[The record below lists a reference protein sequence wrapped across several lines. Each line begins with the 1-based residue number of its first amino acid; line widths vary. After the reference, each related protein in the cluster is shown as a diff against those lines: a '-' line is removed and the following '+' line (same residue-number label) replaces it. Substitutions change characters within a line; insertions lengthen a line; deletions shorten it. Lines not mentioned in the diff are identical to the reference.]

1 MYHRGISTW
10 CRNALPR
17 LPPLNPIPLVT
28 PEQTTTLEQKGMI
41 KVMLIYVCSP
51 KEDTR
56 IPAQTK
62 FICYLIAKR
71 GHVPI
76 APRLYF
82 PQFIHSDTRPLSA
95 ELLSLC
101 DEMWVIGPTTDPM
114 KDEMEM
120 ALKEQI
126 PIRHF
131 INMDVMAGLLEKGAV
146 PSADMPVG
154 DDVEREEKSRSF
166 DELMGELVKVNNE
179 EESKE
184 IIEFAYAK
192 ARAIEPRTHM
202 DRGVV
207 EKLIFVYNSLL
218 HDMDKVEM
226 TEEEGKLLM
235 REGLNSIAEQLHIDS
250 RLAAAI
256 IRMAEEDTKDDGIV
270 DVITQ
275 YCAEHAPG
283 IAKATGLPQS
293 LVDKIIF
300 ISNTWRWRDRK
311 EITFGN
317 FDTWCPKHIKELA
330 NLLGQ
335 SEDVIRQVLDA
346 ELTDT

>member
-1 MYHRGISTW
+1 
-10 CRNALPR
+10 
-17 LPPLNPIPLVT
+17 
-28 PEQTTTLEQKGMI
+28 
-41 KVMLIYVCSP
+41 MLIYVCSP

-82 PQFIHSDTRPLSA
+82 PQFIHSDTRPLSE

-131 INMDVMAGLLEKGAV
+131 INMDVMAGLLENGVV
-146 PSADMPVG
+146 PSAEE
-154 DDVEREEKSRSF
+154 DDTPTAQGEGEKPPRSF

-207 EKLIFVYNSLL
+207 EKLLFVYNSLL
-218 HDMDKVEM
+218 HDMEKVEM
-226 TEEEGKLLM
+226 TEEEGQLLM
-235 REGLNSIAEQLHIDS
+235 REGLKSIAEQLHIDS

-270 DVITQ
+270 DVITR
-275 YCAEHAPG
+275 YCAENVPG
-283 IAKATGLPQS
+283 IAKVTGLPQS
-293 LVDKIIF
+293 LVDKIVF

-311 EITFGN
+311 EIETGN
-317 FDTWCPKHIKELA
+317 FNTWWPRHIKELA
-330 NLLGQ
+330 SLLGQ
-335 SEDVIRQVLDA
+335 CEDVIRQVLDA

>member
-1 MYHRGISTW
+1 
-10 CRNALPR
+10 
-17 LPPLNPIPLVT
+17 
-28 PEQTTTLEQKGMI
+28 
-41 KVMLIYVCSP
+41 
-51 KEDTR
+51 
-56 IPAQTK
+56 
-62 FICYLIAKR
+62 
-71 GHVPI
+71 
-76 APRLYF
+76 
-82 PQFIHSDTRPLSA
+82 
-95 ELLSLC
+95 
-101 DEMWVIGPTTDPM
+101 
-114 KDEMEM
+114 
-120 ALKEQI
+120 
-126 PIRHF
+126 
-131 INMDVMAGLLEKGAV
+131 
-146 PSADMPVG
+146 
-154 DDVEREEKSRSF
+154 
-166 DELMGELVKVNNE
+166 
-179 EESKE
+179 
-184 IIEFAYAK
+184 
-192 ARAIEPRTHM
+192 M

-317 FDTWCPKHIKELA
+317 FDTWWPKHIKEIA
-330 NLLGQ
+330 DLLGQ
-335 SEDVIRQVLDA
+335 SESVIRQVLDA

>member
-1 MYHRGISTW
+1 
-10 CRNALPR
+10 
-17 LPPLNPIPLVT
+17 
-28 PEQTTTLEQKGMI
+28 
-41 KVMLIYVCSP
+41 MLIYVCSP

-82 PQFIHSDTRPLSA
+82 PQFIHSDTRPLSE

-146 PSADMPVG
+146 PSAEE
-154 DDVEREEKSRSF
+154 DDTPTAQGEGEKPPRSF

-317 FDTWCPKHIKELA
+317 FDTWWPKHIKELA

>member
-1 MYHRGISTW
+1 
-10 CRNALPR
+10 
-17 LPPLNPIPLVT
+17 
-28 PEQTTTLEQKGMI
+28 
-41 KVMLIYVCSP
+41 MLIYVCSP

-82 PQFIHSDTRPLSA
+82 PQFIHSDTRPLRE

-120 ALKEQI
+120 ALKAQI

-131 INMDVMAGLLEKGAV
+131 INMDVMAGLLENGVV
-146 PSADMPVG
+146 PSAEE
-154 DDVEREEKSRSF
+154 DDTPTAQGEGEKPPRSF
-166 DELMGELVKVNNE
+166 DELMGELVKANNE

-207 EKLIFVYNSLL
+207 EKLLFVYNSLL
-218 HDMDKVEM
+218 HDMEKVEM
-226 TEEEGKLLM
+226 SEEEGQLLM
-235 REGLNSIAEQLHIDS
+235 REGLNSIAEELHIDS

-270 DVITQ
+270 DVITR

-283 IAKATGLPQS
+283 IAKTTGLPQS
-293 LVDKIIF
+293 LVDKIVF

-311 EITFGN
+311 EIETGN
-317 FDTWCPKHIKELA
+317 FNTWWPRHIKELA
-330 NLLGQ
+330 SLLGQ

>member
-1 MYHRGISTW
+1 
-10 CRNALPR
+10 
-17 LPPLNPIPLVT
+17 
-28 PEQTTTLEQKGMI
+28 
-41 KVMLIYVCSP
+41 MLIYVCSP

-82 PQFIHSDTRPLSA
+82 PQFIHSDTRPLRE

-120 ALKEQI
+120 ALKAQI

-131 INMDVMAGLLEKGAV
+131 INMDVMAGLLENGVV
-146 PSADMPVG
+146 PSAEE
-154 DDVEREEKSRSF
+154 DDTPTAQGEGEKPPRSF
-166 DELMGELVKVNNE
+166 DELMGELVKANNE

-207 EKLIFVYNSLL
+207 EKLLFVYNSLL
-218 HDMDKVEM
+218 HDMEKVEM
-226 TEEEGKLLM
+226 SEEEGQLLM
-235 REGLNSIAEQLHIDS
+235 REGLNSIAEELHIDS

-317 FDTWCPKHIKELA
+317 FDTWWPKHIKEIA
-330 NLLGQ
+330 DLLGQ
-335 SEDVIRQVLDA
+335 SESVIRQVLDA